1 MKILQLQYFNIYN
14 KFQIK
19 HLKYLSETSSQ
30 IWGNPWIRE
39 CSKQKKFMGQDLKEM

>member
-1 MKILQLQYFNIYN
+1 MKILQLQYFKIYN

-30 IWGNPWIRE
+30 IWGDPWIKE
-39 CSKQKKFMGQDLKEM
+39 CSKQKKFMGQDLNEM